1 MISPSKVHF
10 FLLRGLEDLPD
21 SISATISLSLGVK
34 PFNSNWFDKKEH
46 FKTKLLRLNND
57 VDAALKEDKIIY
69 FIGVSAG
76 ASLAMAYFLHYPKK
90 VSFIY
95 SVCGLLNPNLHRLKL
110 TRFIKMSHS
119 FHQTARY
126 LTSHLT
132 PKNIEKYNLADKVS
146 AYSSTKDDL
155 VPLKASEP
163 SWVTI
168 KKRIK
173 VQHRRPRLNRLFRWL
188 HLTNHVSTITDIL
201 LEDIKKQRKLFE

>member
-1 MISPSKVHF
+1 MISHSKVHF
-10 FLLRGLEDLPD
+10 ILLRGLEDLPD

-34 PFNSNWFDKKEH
+34 PFNSNWFDKREH

-57 VDAALKEDKIIY
+57 VDAALKQDKIIY

-95 SVCGLLNPNLHRLKL
+95 SVCGLLDPDLRRLKL
-110 TRFIKMSHS
+110 TRFIKISHS
-119 FHQTARY
+119 FNQTAKY
-126 LTSHLT
+126 LTAHLT
-132 PKNIEKYNLADKVS
+132 PKNIQKYNLADKVS

-168 KKRIK
+168 KKRVK
-173 VQHRRPRLNRLFRWL
+173 VQHRLPRLSRFFRWL

-201 LEDIKKQRKLFE
+201 LEDINEQIKLFG